1 MVQKVSIRDI
11 KKIYTDRPSE
21 VRKYDYGLML
31 VIGGSESY
39 TGAPALA
46 GLAGFRAGLDMVRVI
61 APQRAADVIAS
72 FSPILATYGF
82 ENSHLLKE
90 HLALLISRTLAAK
103 EVSRG
108 NVSVVIGSG
117 LGRTEETQD
126 TIIEYLS
133 QTDVPVVIDAD
144 AIHAVAKKPNVL
156 SGKPFVLTPN
166 TYEFTLLTGKQ
177 IRELSEK
184 ERIEVVQAEAARLET
199 TILLKAGVDI
209 ISNGQEVILDT
220 AGSPYLSIGGTGD
233 TLAGII
239 GALLT
244 RGLSP
249 LDAAAAG
256 AFINGKAG
264 EIAARKFK
272 DALVATDVID
282 AIPEV
287 IK

>member
-1 MVQKVSIRDI
+1 M
-11 KKIYTDRPSE
+11 
-21 VRKYDYGLML
+21 
-31 VIGGSESY
+31 
-39 TGAPALA
+39 
-46 GLAGFRAGLDMVRVI
+46 
-61 APQRAADVIAS
+61 
-72 FSPILATYGF
+72 
-82 ENSHLLKE
+82 
-90 HLALLISRTLAAK
+90 
-103 EVSRG
+103 
-108 NVSVVIGSG
+108 
-117 LGRTEETQD
+117 
-126 TIIEYLS
+126 
-133 QTDVPVVIDAD
+133 
-144 AIHAVAKKPNVL
+144 
-156 SGKPFVLTPN
+156 TPN

-209 ISNGQEVILDT
+209 ISNGSEVILGT

-287 IK
+287 IT